1 MAGRDFSNELFGE
14 PEPAQSAGKDFSAEL
29 FGEPAPKPV
38 SQSST
43 TVEGMAGYVPRRQPA
58 PKPEAKA
65 APTFEPVYGDD
76 VSPVVAEQTK
86 PKRESVMEGGQTSPA
101 YCRLRRKPQNK
112 RSQW

>member
-1 MAGRDFSNELFGE
+1 V
-14 PEPAQSAGKDFSAEL
+14 PVKDFSAEL

-65 APTFEPVYGDD
+65 APTFEPVYGED
-76 VSPVVAEQTK
+76 VWAPVVQQQME
-86 PKRESVMEGGQTSPA
+86 PKRESVMEGVKLAPPTVDYA
-101 YCRLRRKPQNK
+101 ENRRTRD
-112 RSQW
+112 RSVALSR